1 MESSLIAESTAIE
14 DLIATTSMDL
24 MESAMEAA
32 RMAAF
37 MAA

>member
-1 MESSLIAESTAIE
+1 MESSRIAESTAIE
-14 DLIATTSMDL
+14 DLIAASMDL
-24 MESAMEAA
+24 MESAMDAA